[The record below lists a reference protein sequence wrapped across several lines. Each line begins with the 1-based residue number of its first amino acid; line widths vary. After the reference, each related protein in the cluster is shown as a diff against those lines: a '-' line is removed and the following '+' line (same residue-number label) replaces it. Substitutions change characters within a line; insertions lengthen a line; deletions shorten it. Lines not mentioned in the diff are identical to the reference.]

1 MRISGRSAR
10 SSGRHWGLLEQ
21 VRLCCRD
28 YAVLPLLTRS
38 TSWFLSSALHAH
50 SKSILLSSKSLILYS
65 NLFRQPFWCTTST
78 SAHTLSPL
86 SLSCMLS
93 SVSVSLMVSKSSPRS
108 ASAYLQD

>member
-38 TSWFLSSALHAH
+38 VLVFVVSIARSLKFDLVFL
-50 SKSILLSSKSLILYS
+50 
-65 NLFRQPFWCTTST
+65 
-78 SAHTLSPL
+78 
-86 SLSCMLS
+86 
-93 SVSVSLMVSKSSPRS
+93 
-108 ASAYLQD
+108 